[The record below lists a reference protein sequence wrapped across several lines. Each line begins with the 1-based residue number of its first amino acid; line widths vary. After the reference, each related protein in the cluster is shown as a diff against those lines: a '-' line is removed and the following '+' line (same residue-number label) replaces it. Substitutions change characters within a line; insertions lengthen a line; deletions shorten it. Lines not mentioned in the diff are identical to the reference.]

1 MNKLIIVRGTYQ
13 YRVLYEDIIRNNHE
27 LQVNEQACCLHTAD
41 YPSHLEYESLV
52 HECTRV

>member
-27 LQVNEQACCLHTAD
+27 LQVNEQACCLHTTD